1 MELSP
6 KKEKQLKGLVNSG
19 LLTQTELNGFYKA
32 SLFLSVAEG
41 DFKSSVALG
50 SIIIGSGAVDD
61 NHPAQKQAIQSAMG
75 EKVDPEDIDPDK
87 DEQQPYEENTN
98 NDAPQEAPQEESP
111 AILKNDEASDL
122 PPKDFSNR
130 LNSEEN

>member
-61 NHPAQKQAIQSAMG
+61 NHPVQKQVIQSAMG

-98 NDAPQEAPQEESP
+98 NNAPQEAPQEESP

-122 PPKDFSNR
+122 TKHFADDGLSG
-130 LNSEEN
+130 EEN